1 MKKTIDQENRV
12 EMIKN
17 IWKSWSYISN
27 LGAKIETIRSTLI
40 KSLITCIRQEQ
51 TDKLLTIT

>member
-1 MKKTIDQENRV
+1 MSVLICEKTIDQENRV

-17 IWKSWSYISN
+17 IWKWWTYISN

-40 KSLITCIRQEQ
+40 KSLITCTRQG
-51 TDKLLTIT
+51 TNW

>member
-1 MKKTIDQENRV
+1 MSVLICEKTIDQENRV

-17 IWKSWSYISN
+17 IWKWWTYISN

-40 KSLITCIRQEQ
+40 KSLITCTRQG
-51 TDKLLTIT
+51 TKW